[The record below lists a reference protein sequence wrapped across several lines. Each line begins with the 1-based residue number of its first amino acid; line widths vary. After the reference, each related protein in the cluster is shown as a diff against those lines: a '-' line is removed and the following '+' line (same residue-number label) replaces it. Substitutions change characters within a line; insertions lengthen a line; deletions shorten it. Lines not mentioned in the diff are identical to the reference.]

1 MTAYRFHVRG
11 QVQGVGY
18 RYYVLR
24 EAEGRRVTG
33 YVRNLADGSV
43 EVVAEGSD
51 EGLKELEDRLREG
64 PAFSHVDSVE
74 RESIASRGD
83 LGFHIR

>member
-1 MTAYRFHVRG
+1 VTAYRFRVKGR
-11 QVQGVGY
+11 VQGVGY

-24 EAEGRRVTG
+24 EAEERRVTG

-43 EVVAEGSD
+43 EVVAEGTD
-51 EGLKELEDRLREG
+51 QGLQDLEDRLREG

-74 RESIASRGD
+74 REAIASRGD
-83 LGFHIR
+83 IGFQIR

>member
-1 MTAYRFHVRG
+1 MAAYRFHVRG
-11 QVQGVGY
+11 RVQGVGY

-24 EAEGRRVTG
+24 EAEGRQVTG

-51 EGLKELEDRLREG
+51 EGLKDLEGRLHEG